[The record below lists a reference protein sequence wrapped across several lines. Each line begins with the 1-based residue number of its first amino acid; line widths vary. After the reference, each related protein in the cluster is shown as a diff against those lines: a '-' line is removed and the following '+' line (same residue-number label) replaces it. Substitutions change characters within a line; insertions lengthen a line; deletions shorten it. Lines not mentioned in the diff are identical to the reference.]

1 MSFSGF
7 LLFFWQK
14 QGIFTMERKILI
26 LCCLFAILEQK
37 QDLNLYTIYIYIYI

>member
-14 QGIFTMERKILI
+14 QGIFPMERKILI
-26 LCCLFAILEQK
+26 LCCLFAILEPK
-37 QDLNLYTIYIYIYI
+37 QDLNLYVIYIQS